1 MCHDGPVQVS
11 PAPVVSLEC
20 AVRRVPKVVQAG
32 TVCPAGTATT
42 VTRDPQDL
50 RDLWVSDI
58 AGGGRGNGRVKGRGL
73 GEGREQPKGT
83 GDGGNGDE
91 GPPGPKGPMG
101 ELALEGGGSQ
111 CCTSA

>member
-1 MCHDGPVQVS
+1 
-11 PAPVVSLEC
+11 
-20 AVRRVPKVVQAG
+20 
-32 TVCPAGTATT
+32 
-42 VTRDPQDL
+42 
-50 RDLWVSDI
+50 
-58 AGGGRGNGRVKGRGL
+58 VKGRGL

-111 CCTSA
+111 C